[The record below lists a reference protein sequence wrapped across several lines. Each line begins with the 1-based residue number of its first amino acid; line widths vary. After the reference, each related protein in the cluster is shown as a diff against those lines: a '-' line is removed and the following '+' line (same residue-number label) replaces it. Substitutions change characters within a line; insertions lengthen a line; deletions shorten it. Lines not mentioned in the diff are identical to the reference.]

1 MSIGDSAAALAD
13 GEAAISAK
21 ADWAKGYS
29 RKGAA
34 LHAMKKYD
42 EAEAAYAAGLV
53 AVPGDASLEAAL
65 KEVRVCD
72 GGVGGGARSCL
83 KNSSAW
89 PALVANVQGES
100 AYLLACLLA
109 PYCCCC
115 R

>member
-1 MSIGDSAAALAD
+1 MCCCYNLLGTLRSAAYLSIGDSAAALAD

-65 KEVRVCD
+65 KEVRVCE
-72 GGVGGGARSCL
+72 GGVGGL
-83 KNSSAW
+83 D
-89 PALVANVQGES
+89 PV
-100 AYLLACLLA
+100 
-109 PYCCCC
+109 
-115 R
+115 

>member
-1 MSIGDSAAALAD
+1 LSIGDSAAALAD

-65 KEVRVCD
+65 KEVRVCE
-72 GGVGGGARSCL
+72 GGVGGL
-83 KNSSAW
+83 D
-89 PALVANVQGES
+89 PV
-100 AYLLACLLA
+100 
-109 PYCCCC
+109 
-115 R
+115 